1 MSQNEPYRLA
11 CEALWV
17 EFEKNGLTLYTAN
30 YGEETAAIDSLVND
44 LSKPENQAQLA
55 TINAQEWKDELE
67 RDNQAFVEAIRKC
80 SAVRSAD
87 DTVTDLEALKELQTA
102 VELLL
107 NVLNTLHAMNEP
119 VVIAEAADISEA
131 TTSAKQSTNNISDY
145 GEVVAPS

>member
-1 MSQNEPYRLA
+1 M
-11 CEALWV
+11 
-17 EFEKNGLTLYTAN
+17 YTAN
-30 YGEETAAIDSLVND
+30 YGEETAALDSLVND

-119 VVIAEAADISEA
+119 VVIAEAADEVKQYISEA